1 MSTDGN
7 NLTPQNAGY
16 YEGVTDVYYALMTSP
31 DLMNADPE
39 YGTPK
44 VAGKSIEISV
54 TPNYKE
60 NKVYA
65 SNVATRRE
73 QVVDSYSVQLN
84 LDQIIPERRAELLGR
99 LTGDDGVE
107 VVTGKRIAPLVA
119 ILYAATLDDGTQEYR
134 TLYKGR
140 FGEPTNTHHTRND
153 GDSYQHPVITGVFT
167 PLDGSGLLSSVRGG
181 EYVEGQNLLD
191 GRTDIGYL
199 NPQGLSTI
207 PPIAK
212 VYNLTETGQELTT
225 GDTEHSY
232 TLSFKYRTAGI
243 GGADQPSDIA
253 GSFGPFMTTPAG
265 SVSIGDDI
273 TLDGPMTEYADF
285 EATFTLTAA
294 QAAAGTRSISFSG
307 GNLAPSTGWQIELK
321 DVKLELGDDATEW
334 APAPE
339 AWFTYVYQPE

>member
-1 MSTDGN
+1 MSRDGAA
-7 NLTPQNAGY
+7 LTPQNAGY

-99 LTGDDGVE
+99 LTDNDGVE

-119 ILYAATLDDGTQEYR
+119 ILYAATLDDGTVEYR

-191 GRTDIGYL
+191 GWTGEG
-199 NPQGLSTI
+199 GLDPLTLSMR
-207 PPIAK
+207 PPRATK
-212 VYNLTETGQELTT
+212 YYFTETGQQLST
-225 GDTEHSY
+225 GDTEYSY
-232 TLSFKYRTAGI
+232 TLSFKYKTEGI
-243 GGADQPSDIA
+243 GGEEQPSDIA
-253 GSFGPFMTTPAG
+253 GGFGPYLSSPDG
-265 SVSIGDDI
+265 SDSIGDDI
-273 TLDGPMTEYADF
+273 TLDGPMTEYADY

-294 QAAAGTRSISFSG
+294 QAAAGVRYISFSG
-307 GNLAPSTGWQIELK
+307 GNLSPSTGWQIRLK
-321 DVKLELGDDATEW
+321 EIKLERGDEATEW

-339 AWFTYVYQPE
+339 AWFAHVYQPD